1 MIKLRGELGTKI
13 LSSLS
18 LPHFLDELIRMG
30 REILLQPGED
40 IETEEKTILE
50 LILSL
55 LLMGAL
61 YKNES
66 VISKFIPLSDVL
78 IDDVKITTTRLNC
91 VDRKENIDLSSEQR
105 KDLYEV
111 FDDENLRKSPEKE
124 VLDPRNPVVL
134 DQKSEKSED
143 TCILVKLVE
152 SPDFVD
158 FLLAGLFTPK
168 SQVIRKVF
176 KNTFY
181 LMVREEKERV
191 SKSLVLLL
199 LRNLPSG
206 EDSARKDCMQFYE
219 LLCRLLDECGS
230 YLKDVDFEKI
240 KETMMQSIIKHAS
253 SEALGKGTVD
263 NILAGYLNLFE
274 KTSQLVLKSNFKP
287 FVWTL
292 LDYLFGEEKK
302 VKFRTPVTRKIAYK
316 IISNSTRYDEKFLAE
331 IFQQKVEPIIGR
343 IPRTDKTWNYNPNM
357 STRVLPV
364 NFSHIIFKFLVS
376 FRICGFAEFGMH
388 LLYELHATTILPYR
402 TIQKCVVKIAVGKT
416 GGKYG
421 VSGGV
426 SAR

>member
-1 MIKLRGELGTKI
+1 MEEPLDYQKLVIKLRGELGAKI

-18 LPHFLDELIRMG
+18 LPEFLNELIRMG

-40 IETEEKTILE
+40 FESEEKSILE

-61 YKNES
+61 FKNEPPT
-66 VISKFIPLSDVL
+66 SKITSLAQIL
-78 IDDVKITTTRLNC
+78 IDDNNKTLAHLSC
-91 VDRKENIDLSSEQR
+91 KEKDGLSFEKR
-105 KDLYEV
+105 NELYEV
-111 FDDENLRKSPEKE
+111 FDDENLMRSPEKAE
-124 VLDPRNPVVL
+124 FEPYNEFHDVNYHNSEPKNEITSVLV
-134 DQKSEKSED
+134 QKDERLSD

-158 FLLAGLFTPK
+158 FLLTGLFTPK
-168 SQVIRKVF
+168 SQMIRKVF

-191 SKSLVLLL
+191 SKALVLLL

-240 KETMMQSIIKHAS
+240 KEAMIQSIIKHTS
-253 SEALGKGTVD
+253 SEILGKGTID

-292 LDYLFGEEKK
+292 LDYLFAEENK

-316 IISNSTRYDEKFLAE
+316 IISNSTRHDEKFLAE
-331 IFQQKVEPIIGR
+331 IFQGRLEPIIKR

-357 STRVLPV
+357 NTRV
-364 NFSHIIFKFLVS
+364 
-376 FRICGFAEFGMH
+376 
-388 LLYELHATTILPYR
+388 T
-402 TIQKCVVKIAVGKT
+402 
-416 GGKYG
+416 
-421 VSGGV
+421 
-426 SAR
+426 

>member
-1 MIKLRGELGTKI
+1 MARKKLEEPLDYQKLVIKLRGELGAKI

-18 LPHFLDELIRMG
+18 LPHFLNELIRMG
-30 REILLQPGED
+30 REILLQPGDD
-40 IETEEKTILE
+40 IESEEKTILE

-55 LLMGAL
+55 LLMGSL
-61 YKNES
+61 FKTDPP
-66 VISKFIPLSDVL
+66 PLSHIL
-78 IDDVKITTTRLNC
+78 IDDNNSTSDNLKRH
-91 VDRKENIDLSSEQR
+91 
-105 KDLYEV
+105 LYEA
-111 FDDENLRKSPEKE
+111 FNDENLLKPPHKADHKE
-124 VLDPRNPVVL
+124 ENPTL
-134 DQKSEKSED
+134 SHPKEENS
-143 TCILVKLVE
+143 CYLVKLVD
-152 SPDFVD
+152 SSDFVD

-219 LLCRLLDECGS
+219 LLCKLLDECGS

-240 KETMMQSIIKHAS
+240 KETMMQSIINHTS
-253 SEALGKGTVD
+253 SETVGKGTID

-292 LDYLFGEEKK
+292 LDYLFAEEKK

-316 IISNSTRYDEKFLAE
+316 IITNATRHDEIFLAE
-331 IFQQKVEPIIGR
+331 IFRQRVEPIIGR

-357 STRVLPV
+357 NIRVFLLL
-364 NFSHIIFKFLVS
+364 SII
-376 FRICGFAEFGMH
+376 
-388 LLYELHATTILPYR
+388 
-402 TIQKCVVKIAVGKT
+402 KIT
-416 GGKYG
+416 LFYPLI
-421 VSGGV
+421 
-426 SAR
+426 